1 MVCPGDAAAA
11 LAVLV
16 WWASFCVVAWLV
28 VLPFVVVVL
37 GQLSPDFELA
47 LVLPVVANFAVV
59 VFVPRVPFA
68 FALLVVVN
76 IVGVGSIEHFL
87 RVWLLLKGVG

>member
-1 MVCPGDAAAA
+1 MWEPI
-11 LAVLV
+11 
-16 WWASFCVVAWLV
+16 CVVVWV
-28 VLPFVVVVL
+28 VVWVVVMPFVVVVL
-37 GQLSPDFELA
+37 GQLGPDFELA

-76 IVGVGSIEHFL
+76 IVGVGLVEHFL
-87 RVWLLLKGVG
+87 RVRLLLKGVG